1 MNPNLPALTPITS
14 QWMHQLIGN
23 FDLLDHLLEA
33 YGSPINLHHLK
44 AFQENIEEYQKILET
59 YQIKYQLFFARKANN
74 QQDSLYTWNQRDP
87 ELLHSSRQ
95 MAVECLA
102 ILSRQG

>member
-23 FDLLDHLLEA
+23 FDLLEHLLEA

-44 AFQENIEEYQKILET
+44 AFQENIEEYQRILDT
-59 YQIKYQLFFARKANN
+59 YQIKYQLFFA
-74 QQDSLYTWNQRDP
+74 
-87 ELLHSSRQ
+87 
-95 MAVECLA
+95 
-102 ILSRQG
+102 